1 MKNRLLKS
9 FCCAFSGTGI
19 LFARERNAQIH
30 LAILCCVVAAGFFF
44 SLTALEWMIIV
55 IVSGLVFAAEA
66 INTSIE
72 ILADV
77 VSPERHPQIKL
88 VKDIA
93 AGAVLLTAI
102 AATIAGLIIFLPEI
116 FAFFS

>member
-1 MKNRLLKS
+1 MKNGLLKS
-9 FCCAFSGTGI
+9 FCCAFSGIGI

-30 LAILCCVVAAGFFF
+30 LAIFCGVVAAGFFF
-44 SLTALEWMIIV
+44 CLTAFEWMIIV
-55 IVSGLVFAAEA
+55 VVSGLVFAAEA

-93 AGAVLLTAI
+93 AGAVFLLAI
-102 AATIAGLIIFLPEI
+102 AAAIVGLIVFLPKI
-116 FAFFS
+116 IAFFS